1 VPKTLSSLQLSQVDQ
16 RLAPWR
22 RMANDVPPRGGWLR
36 AIRKAL
42 GMSAAQLAG
51 RLGVAQ
57 QAIVN
62 FERNEAAGKIT
73 LQSLQRVAQAL
84 DCRVVY
90 AVVPN
95 NPLVQMRRARA
106 QALADQLVR
115 PVAHSMKLEAQGVS
129 DKETR
134 RQRKELTDEIL
145 RGSARKLWR

>member
-1 VPKTLSSLQLSQVDQ
+1 MPKTLSSLALSQIDQ
-16 RLAPWR
+16 RLALWR
-22 RMANDVPPRGGWLR
+22 RIADDVPPRGGWLR
-36 AIRKAL
+36 AIRGAL

-90 AVVPN
+90 SVVPN
-95 NPLVQMRRARA
+95 KPLAQMRQERAL
-106 QALADQLVR
+106 ALADQLVR

-129 DKETR
+129 DRETQ
-134 RQRKELTDEIL
+134 RQRKELAGEIL

>member
-1 VPKTLSSLQLSQVDQ
+1 
-16 RLAPWR
+16 
-22 RMANDVPPRGGWLR
+22 MANDVPPRGGWLR
-36 AIRKAL
+36 AVREAL
-42 GMSAAQLAG
+42 GMSTAQLAA

-95 NPLVQMRRARA
+95 KPLAQMRRARA
-106 QALADQLVR
+106 LTLADQLVR

-129 DKETR
+129 DKETQ
-134 RQRKELTDEIL
+134 RQRKELADEIL
-145 RGSARKLWR
+145 RGSTRKLWR

>member
-1 VPKTLSSLQLSQVDQ
+1 MPKALSNLMIEQVDQ
-16 RLAPWR
+16 RLVSWR
-22 RMANDVPPRGGWLR
+22 RMADDTPPRGGWLR
-36 AIRKAL
+36 VIREAL
-42 GMSAAQLAG
+42 GMSASQLAG

-57 QAIVN
+57 QSIAN

-95 NPLVQMRRARA
+95 KPLAQMRRERA
-106 QALADQLVR
+106 LALADQLVR

-129 DKETR
+129 DRETQ
-134 RQRKELTDEIL
+134 RQRKALADEIL

>member
-1 VPKTLSSLQLSQVDQ
+1 MPKTLSSLLLSQVDQ

-42 GMSAAQLAG
+42 GMSTVQLAG

-95 NPLVQMRRARA
+95 KPLAQMRRARA
-106 QALADQLVR
+106 LALADQLVR

-129 DKETR
+129 DKETQ
-134 RQRKELTDEIL
+134 RQRKDLADEIL

>member
-1 VPKTLSSLQLSQVDQ
+1 MPKTLSTLALRQIDQ
-16 RLAPWR
+16 RLAQWR
-22 RMANDVPPRGGWLR
+22 RIADDVPPRGGWLR
-36 AIRKAL
+36 TIREAL

-51 RLGVAQ
+51 RLGVTQ

-90 AVVPN
+90 ALVPN
-95 NPLVQMRRARA
+95 KPLAQMRQERAL
-106 QALADQLVR
+106 ALADQLVR

-129 DKETR
+129 DRETQ
-134 RQRKELTDEIL
+134 RQRKELAGEIL
-145 RGSARKLWR
+145 RSSARKLWR

>member
-1 VPKTLSSLQLSQVDQ
+1 MPKPLSSLALSQIDQ

-22 RMANDVPPRGGWLR
+22 RMANEVPPRGGWLR
-36 AIRKAL
+36 AIRAAL

-57 QAIVN
+57 
-62 FERNEAAGKIT
+62 
-73 LQSLQRVAQAL
+73 AL

-90 AVVPN
+90 AVVPVK
-95 NPLVQMRRARA
+95 PLTQMRQARA
-106 QALADQLVR
+106 LALADQLVR

-129 DKETR
+129 DKETQ
-134 RQRKELTDEIL
+134 RQRKELADEIL